1 MDPNYQAPLTPPPLP
16 TAPQKQSHKKRTIF
30 ISVIVAIFVF
40 IIAST
45 AVVYYLSAIKKDPVV
60 QQQVDSLTQQAN
72 LLPEDL
78 KAAITKGLGITPR
91 EYLKQ
96 SIVADEL
103 SNEAKKAESE
113 APDTFGGA
121 YIDSNGKSVMNFTD
135 MDAAKKYS
143 SAIEKK
149 QVGLNSKR
157 LAENNALTQKWLD
170 SLSAAQR
177 SAITSI
183 DVNSKDNTIQVN
195 ILDTPAGKS
204 ISKPANLSSNLFKW
218 WPTTGTTTPSPTN
231 PSPTTPAPEAIPADP
246 STGSASDP
254 ANSGVLAGDGYF
266 ANVTYQG
273 KKTTLGCSLGFSA
286 TGPNGQV
293 VAFTSGHCK
302 EESDKYK
309 GGALFLESKPTEEIG
324 NFGISKYTA
333 PDDYA
338 VITLNS
344 KYAALYKDAG
354 IRTKKSPLYITGTT
368 SPVQGAP
375 ACKAGRTSG
384 WTCGRIT
391 SASTTFIGAAAYANG
406 TYPRISGFGID
417 TCARPGDSGGPFVTG
432 TKAVGIGARVMTV
445 RGNCGDKNASQ
456 TGGAAYPIETAL
468 KQLPGYKLNIR

>member
-1 MDPNYQAPLTPPPLP
+1 M
-16 TAPQKQSHKKRTIF
+16 K
-30 ISVIVAIFVF
+30 
-40 IIAST
+40 
-45 AVVYYLSAIKKDPVV
+45 
-60 QQQVDSLTQQAN
+60 
-72 LLPEDL
+72 
-78 KAAITKGLGITPR
+78 
-91 EYLKQ
+91 
-96 SIVADEL
+96 
-103 SNEAKKAESE
+103 
-113 APDTFGGA
+113 
-121 YIDSNGKSVMNFTD
+121 
-135 MDAAKKYS
+135 
-143 SAIEKK
+143 
-149 QVGLNSKR
+149 
-157 LAENNALTQKWLD
+157 
-170 SLSAAQR
+170 
-177 SAITSI
+177 
-183 DVNSKDNTIQVN
+183 
-195 ILDTPAGKS
+195 
-204 ISKPANLSSNLFKW
+204 
-218 WPTTGTTTPSPTN
+218 
-231 PSPTTPAPEAIPADP
+231 
-246 STGSASDP
+246 
-254 ANSGVLAGDGYF
+254 
-266 ANVTYQG
+266 
-273 KKTTLGCSLGFSA
+273 
-286 TGPNGQV
+286 
-293 VAFTSGHCK
+293 
-302 EESDKYK
+302 ESDKYK